1 MRGRKL
7 TKAEE
12 TEKNERLKRQG
23 ARLKNLRENSGLSQ
37 DGLAKK
43 IKVSTGLVKQIEIG
57 LRNLTQEKLLA
68 CAETFGVWPE
78 YITGEIDYKDRA
90 DELAAKLSIDGLVEA
105 DLTPEEERILR
116 ERWTDAWRAAERL
129 IQAAFPGESLANLE
143 KQGRIN
149 LFEIYD
155 GISCLL
161 RDRILLAK
169 LPAHVRDMIDQG
181 KLSLDDVKYR
191 SLYPE

>member
-12 TEKNERLKRQG
+12 TERNERLKKQG

-57 LRNLTQEKLLA
+57 MRNLTREKLLA
-68 CAETFGVWPE
+68 CAKIFDVWPE
-78 YITGEIDYKDRA
+78 YITGEIQYKDRA
-90 DELAAKLSIDGLVEA
+90 DELAAKLSIDGLAEA
-105 DLTPEEERILR
+105 DLTPEEARILR
-116 ERWTDAWRAAERL
+116 ERWADAWRAAERL
-129 IQAAFPGESLANLE
+129 IQAAFPGESLADLE
-143 KQGRIN
+143 EQGRIN

-169 LPAHVRDMIDQG
+169 LPAHVRDLIDQG